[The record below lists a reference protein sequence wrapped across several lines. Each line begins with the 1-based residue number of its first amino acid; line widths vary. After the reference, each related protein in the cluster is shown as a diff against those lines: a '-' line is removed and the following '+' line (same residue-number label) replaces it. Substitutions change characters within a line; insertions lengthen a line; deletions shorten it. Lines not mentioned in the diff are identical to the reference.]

1 MAAPYFS
8 IIITVYNAERY
19 LREALD
25 SIAGQTCRDWECICI
40 DDGSTDGSPR
50 ILDELAE
57 RDPRFRIVHQANG
70 GVGRARNVGLD
81 LARGTWITWADAD
94 DVLAPSR
101 LAAAK
106 RILDQ
111 EQPDFLHLWFTM
123 AKTMPAE
130 FKDIEETCPYQV
142 YDRPAAIYECAY
154 RDIHPF
160 SMLWLSFAQRE
171 LFDGLRYPVGMRV
184 KGDSILYASLFPRI
198 RKLCRGE
205 HTGYF
210 YRLTEGSILR
220 GKRKASDC
228 IRFQEETANL
238 WTQQHA
244 YAASLSENALRT
256 METDLRYGAES
267 DLLDW
272 LTSYDSATDAEK
284 LSVWNAHRNVF
295 KTGIGRSPCRVVRR
309 FRLGLAVY
317 RATHWDGLV
326 RLTSRIV
333 AALRPLRNLIR
344 R

>member
-81 LARGTWITWADAD
+81 LVRGTWITWADAD

-154 RDIHPF
+154 RDIHQF
-160 SMLWLSFAQRE
+160 SMLWLSFARRE

-244 YAASLSENALRT
+244 YAASLGARALWT
-256 METDLRYGAES
+256 METDLRYCAEN

-272 LTSYDSATDAEK
+272 LLGHGVTTNDDK
-284 LSVWNAHRNVF
+284 NSVWRAHRRIWG
-295 KTGIGRSPCRVVRR
+295 TGICNGPCRVERYY
-309 FRLGLAVY
+309 RLGLMVY
-317 RATHWDGLV
+317 RATRMEGVV
-326 RLTSRIV
+326 RMADRIARV
-333 AALRPLRNLIR
+333 LMLISNLKR